1 MMMSDVPELHVCP
14 ECMAEDE
21 EPYLHTVH
29 QLPGVRMCP
38 KHRIPLMRV
47 KYRKAQDRSGN
58 MNQKVLDETSM
69 VQIPLRAD
77 PETENRISRFMADL
91 HEHTPDTDLVEL
103 QAVILERMKKLG
115 YPVEAPYGNL
125 AQDLTVAGYGELFNE
140 DVGKCI
146 RKLLMR
152 DTVVFEK
159 AIALLT
165 FLFPDY
171 DDFHAALMSG
181 NTNTEDFPNDLFPE
195 YIIRKNSGWI
205 AEVECK
211 KCGQVFHIHPYAL
224 LIGCG
229 CPSCSGDADAT
240 FAWQLTCLGDGK
252 YKLEGEFPG
261 YGLPVKIR
269 HETCEKVRSVNSS
282 DLIWMEKR
290 CQCEKF
296 LSKEQLQDRID
307 RGRKQFTIIEY
318 RGGRGSGQFA
328 TIRHEG
334 CGQEFTIG
342 LQTFERNPYCRRCNS
357 NRAHA
362 DEFNRQSETDADKFK
377 KQSETDADKFNR
389 QFKTILGD
397 EYDLLTLFMAGSK
410 PIRVRHRTC
419 GTVTEGLPYKS
430 VMKRQWRSCT

>member
-1 MMMSDVPELHVCP
+1 MSETPDPAH
-14 ECMAEDE
+14 A
-21 EPYLHTVH
+21 
-29 QLPGVRMCP
+29 
-38 KHRIPLMRV
+38 RV
-47 KYRKAQDRSGN
+47 KYRKAQDRFGN

-261 YGLPVKIR
+261 LRAARKNPSRNLREGAQRKFIG
-269 HETCEKVRSVNSS
+269 S
-282 DLIWMEKR
+282 DLDGKT
-290 CQCEKF
+290 
-296 LSKEQLQDRID
+296 LSVRKISEQR
-307 RGRKQFTIIEY
+307 T
-318 RGGRGSGQFA
+318 A
-328 TIRHEG
+328 
-334 CGQEFTIG
+334 
-342 LQTFERNPYCRRCNS
+342 
-357 NRAHA
+357 
-362 DEFNRQSETDADKFK
+362 
-377 KQSETDADKFNR
+377 
-389 QFKTILGD
+389 
-397 EYDLLTLFMAGSK
+397 AG
-410 PIRVRHRTC
+410 PD
-419 GTVTEGLPYKS
+419 
-430 VMKRQWRSCT
+430 